1 MIVVLC
7 EGFRGHSVL
16 ITLNGRRVFEAADV
30 TTDPLTARAGAAAL
44 SAVTRVARLAV
55 SVTPG
60 PLAAAADVDVAK
72 YPTWPSAWWGRERSP
87 SRHRPSRSA
96 ASTEWKRGKQ
106 HERGQAGRSSGRTD
120 DRRSGVARNHH
131 IRARSL
137 AVATRPPGRL

>member
-1 MIVVLC
+1 MVREAEGAHIMIVVLC

-16 ITLNGRRVFEAADV
+16 ITLNGRRVFEASDV

-72 YPTWPSAWWGRERSP
+72 YPYVAISLVGEGTVAFETSAVPFRRLHRVEARE
-87 SRHRPSRSA
+87 
-96 ASTEWKRGKQ
+96 T
-106 HERGQAGRSSGRTD
+106 T
-120 DRRSGVARNHH
+120 
-131 IRARSL
+131 
-137 AVATRPPGRL
+137 

>member
-72 YPTWPSAWWGRERSP
+72 YPYVAISLVGEGTVAFETSAVPFRRLHRVEARE
-87 SRHRPSRSA
+87 
-96 ASTEWKRGKQ
+96 T
-106 HERGQAGRSSGRTD
+106 T
-120 DRRSGVARNHH
+120 
-131 IRARSL
+131 
-137 AVATRPPGRL
+137 